1 MKCVYYLSIGLITAK
16 KFLVTS
22 VNNDSSITNSLNNVE
37 NIHIGDITISV
48 MDFNDFPLFLFENKN
63 VLSIEP
69 DSKVSISEQL
79 RFIGYD
85 PISEPYLGKTYLVQ
99 DQPGWNLDRIDQRNL
114 PLNEKYFY
122 EVESGRNVDV
132 YVIDTGVDIS
142 HPEFQGRAV
151 WGANFIDGINT
162 DCNSHGTHVAG
173 TVGSKTYG
181 VAKNVNIV
189 AVKVLDCAGSGVFS
203 AVLKGFEYVI
213 NRSKKSKN
221 PVVVNMSLGGGKSRT
236 IDTAMSQM
244 LKNGIH
250 IVVAA
255 GNENSDACNTSPA
268 SHPGVITVG
277 ATTKLDTKAPF
288 SNWGSCVNILSPG
301 TEILSTVPGGKIKY
315 LQGTSMASPA
325 VAGVLAVLLSENP
338 TFSTDAMKRVLSNSC
353 TRSVVTGFP
362 ESTVNCLIY
371 SLAF

>member
-213 NRSKKSKN
+213 NQSKKSKN